1 MSAFRFRQSRAIDPH
16 LDLRRIK
23 QGSSLLVAGN
33 SAFLSLGTGIWRNFW
48 SFITCVKYP
57 FEFQEG
63 TWAFFGNAAVSKGL
77 LKRVGENFVDRVE
90 LWLEA

>member
-1 MSAFRFRQSRAIDPH
+1 M
-16 LDLRRIK
+16 
-23 QGSSLLVAGN
+23 
-33 SAFLSLGTGIWRNFW
+33 GICGNFW
-48 SFITCVKYP
+48 SFLKHVKYP

-77 LKRVGENFVDRVE
+77 LKHAGENFVDCME